1 MRVEGISNQE
11 FKEAL
16 DLLGKETG
24 HKINNDKSQ
33 IVLSKNLNRQQK
45 QEIMIFFK
53 ESQICTKVPKRS
65 EHFYTRASVRPHPL
79 WALNLI

>member
-1 MRVEGISNQE
+1 MRTEGTSNQA

-16 DLLGKETG
+16 DLLGKKTG

-33 IVLSKNLNRQQK
+33 IVLSKNLNRQKK

-53 ESQICTKVPKRS
+53 VSQICTKAPKRS
-65 EHFYTRASVRPHPL
+65 EHFYKRASAPTLPCTSLV
-79 WALNLI
+79 